1 MKIAVVGTVFVDCKG
16 FAKQHYVPTGR
27 NVGEVKFFHG
37 GVGRNVAENLL
48 RIGLGTAL
56 VSTVDDSGI
65 GNEVRNRLQAAGMD
79 LSHLYPVPDRG
90 MGMWLAVLNEDGD
103 LMGSISQ
110 MPDMAVLEEK
120 VMAYGEQLVQC
131 CSHIALE
138 LDLTAG
144 ISRKILD
151 EANARK
157 IPVYGIPGN
166 LTVIMAHPELLP
178 RLDCFICNDIEGG
191 RLLGVDL
198 TRTAPETILTALTH
212 YVETTG
218 IPSMV
223 VTLGERGAVYV
234 DSRTGD
240 AGFQPVFPVKVVDS
254 TGAGDAFFSGTVA
267 ALTQGKTLAEAVVVG
282 TRIAGWTIESS
293 ENTCPDLAQRVR
305 TMGLL

>member
-16 FAKQHYVPTGR
+16 FAQQQYVPTGR
-27 NVGEVKFFHG
+27 NVGEVRFFHG

-48 RIGLGTAL
+48 RIGLDTAL

-65 GNEVRNRLQAAGMD
+65 GSEVQQRLGEAGMD
-79 LSHLYPVPDRG
+79 LTYLYAVPERG
-90 MGMWLAVLNEDGD
+90 MGMWLAVLNEHGD

-120 VMAYGEQLVQC
+120 MDAAAAALVEDV
-131 CSHIALE
+131 SHIALE

-151 EANARK
+151 AANAK
-157 IPVYGIPGN
+157 GVPVYGIPGN
-166 LTVIMAHPELLP
+166 LTVIMANPDLLP

-191 RLLGVDL
+191 RLLGVEL
-198 TRTAPETILTALTH
+198 TRMEPGAILAALQNYIATLK
-212 YVETTG
+212 

-223 VTLGERGAVYV
+223 VTLGERGSVYV
-234 DSRTGD
+234 DSRSD
-240 AGFQPVFPVKVVDS
+240 EAGFQPVFPVQVVDT

-267 ALTQGKTLAEAVVVG
+267 ALTRGKPLREAVMEG
-282 TRIAGWTIESS
+282 TRIAGWTIESA
-293 ENTCPDLAQRVR
+293 ENTCPDLAERLKGIR
-305 TMGLL
+305 